1 MLDSTLTLPTEL
13 EQEIFT
19 MAATIHEETM
29 PTLLRVARRVFV
41 WVEPLL
47 YRTLMFDG
55 TTGET
60 AFSIAV
66 QSIQAKSPAFVHEN
80 NLTPAMVPFI
90 LTLQH
95 LRRLTSPTAFH
106 QLSRPATLAAFM
118 GIAHLD
124 LHSHYNGSDLAII
137 QSPLSLSLTHLA
149 VPRLG
154 NDYPQLL
161 CGLLQRLQETA
172 GSVTT
177 AESQEASAAAILKE
191 RRFKL
196 SRACDR
202 CRRRRI
208 KCDEG
213 HPCQACLAASSACTF
228 EEPGYPACG
237 VCRRERG
244 GSPSVYVVDGGHA
257 REPDRAVHVPPLFR
271 PACPPPSLHVFP
283 LTNPSTHFTVPDV
296 KPDESLMPARPVAD
310 APSPDQLAEETSR
323 LSLSASY
330 LYFDDEGY
338 TRWQG
343 EASGLPLLDLLVER
357 HVPTSDAAP
366 PNVAPV
372 EQDWFPN
379 RTPRRTDV
387 NPQTLWRLITSY
399 IAPELMD
406 RDYGNPQKWGEP
418 GFAAFIVAI
427 CCLASRH
434 MDDPRVRASPQ
445 DGISAG
451 TQWFELLGRLRT
463 LPIADRPTL
472 YTIQA
477 DLIAAVYAVGLGKLS
492 KAAALLSEAITIS
505 IDAGLHRSAD
515 TYDLFDPVEDEVR
528 KRTFWCVYIWDKQ
541 LSAHFGRPPML
552 RLRDCD
558 VGEPAPVDDEYITR
572 EGVGTPVLPPGTACR
587 MAAFVV
593 ALRILVV
600 LESVLDV
607 PPARDPSGS
616 GAFLVRASTLL
627 GGARRVRELREEEA
641 LLDEVHRGVP
651 PFFAHTPETLASED
665 TIRLTQAV
673 RLHCAEQF
681 VRLLIYRHR
690 FSELVAE
697 RTAAAD
703 PAMRPPQSEVEKDAM
718 VKAHYSALQIVA
730 AHLLV
735 AKKGLMTYYGVH
747 VIHQLTQAG
756 RTLVAVL
763 LNCKTEALQPLIP
776 PGLDALRSCVGLLR
790 RFSGRYV
797 CGLRSGD
804 LMEEFCR
811 LTQIPL
817 DPPREATETN
827 TNANARPP
835 WIRPVRK
842 KSVAASSSLAR
853 RSRSAESPSQKSG
866 SSPEGFSPSDFMQQ
880 SSTPEYAQ
888 GFPEMDTMGMG
899 VGVGGGD
906 PRMYADVLA
915 MFNDGAADG
924 GHMFPPSDYDGQG
937 NGVDGPFNGG
947 SPSLFKLGVTSP

>member
-1 MLDSTLTLPTEL
+1 
-13 EQEIFT
+13 
-19 MAATIHEETM
+19 M
-29 PTLLRVARRVFV
+29 P
-41 WVEPLL
+41 P
-47 YRTLMFDG
+47 
-55 TTGET
+55 
-60 AFSIAV
+60 
-66 QSIQAKSPAFVHEN
+66 
-80 NLTPAMVPFI
+80 
-90 LTLQH
+90 
-95 LRRLTSPTAFH
+95 
-106 QLSRPATLAAFM
+106 
-118 GIAHLD
+118 
-124 LHSHYNGSDLAII
+124 
-137 QSPLSLSLTHLA
+137 
-149 VPRLG
+149 
-154 NDYPQLL
+154 
-161 CGLLQRLQETA
+161 
-172 GSVTT
+172 VTT

-213 HPCQACLAASSACTF
+213 HPCQACMAASSACTF
-228 EEPGYPACG
+228 EEPGKRTHPHKSKRTATLEDRMHHLETLIQAIPPAVFAAGSAGEHPASVSMADVPASPIAPFMYPTFPSG
-237 VCRRERG
+237 V
-244 GSPSVYVVDGGHA
+244 
-257 REPDRAVHVPPLFR
+257 
-271 PACPPPSLHVFP
+271 PPPSLHVFP
-283 LTNPSTHFTVPDV
+283 LTNPSTHFTPREP
-296 KPDESLMPARPVAD
+296 KIDESI
-310 APSPDQLAEETSR
+310 APPLLSATDRSSPDQLAEETSR

-357 HVPTSDAAP
+357 HVPASDAAP
-366 PNVAPV
+366 PSLAPV

-399 IAPELMD
+399 VAPELMD
-406 RDYGNPQKWGEP
+406 SLVQCYLSTSSYILPFLHVPTFLADYGNPQKWGEP

-587 MAAFVV
+587 MAAFVC

-607 PPARDPSGS
+607 PPARDVAG
-616 GAFLVRASTLL
+616 GAFLLRASALL
-627 GGARRVRELREEEA
+627 GGSRRVRELREEEA
-641 LLDEVHRGVP
+641 LLDEIHRGVP
-651 PFFAHTPETLASED
+651 PFFAHNAETLASED

-681 VRLLIYRHR
+681 VRMLIYRQR

-703 PAMRPPQSEVEKDAM
+703 PQMRPPQSEVERDAM

-730 AHLLV
+730 AHLLI

-763 LNCKTEALQPLIP
+763 LNCKTEVLQPLIP

-817 DPPREATETN
+817 DAPRETPETN
-827 TNANARPP
+827 TNARPP

-842 KSVAASSSLAR
+842 KSVAASAAR
-853 RSRSAESPSQKSG
+853 RSRSSESPSQKSG
-866 SSPEGFSPSDFMQQ
+866 SSPEAFSPADFFAETQP
-880 SSTPEYAQ
+880 PEYTQ
-888 GFPEMDTMGMG
+888 TFPEMGVMGMD
-899 VGVGGGD
+899 GGD
-906 PRMYADVLA
+906 ARMYAEVLA
-915 MFNDGAADG
+915 MFDDGPGAGDA
-924 GHMFPPSDYDGQG
+924 GHMFSGAEYDHGLGSGPGEGPG
-937 NGVDGPFNGG
+937 NGFSAG
-947 SPSLFKLGVTSP
+947 SPGSLFKMGGLVTSP

>member
-1 MLDSTLTLPTEL
+1 
-13 EQEIFT
+13 
-19 MAATIHEETM
+19 M
-29 PTLLRVARRVFV
+29 P
-41 WVEPLL
+41 P
-47 YRTLMFDG
+47 
-55 TTGET
+55 
-60 AFSIAV
+60 
-66 QSIQAKSPAFVHEN
+66 
-80 NLTPAMVPFI
+80 
-90 LTLQH
+90 
-95 LRRLTSPTAFH
+95 
-106 QLSRPATLAAFM
+106 
-118 GIAHLD
+118 
-124 LHSHYNGSDLAII
+124 
-137 QSPLSLSLTHLA
+137 
-149 VPRLG
+149 
-154 NDYPQLL
+154 
-161 CGLLQRLQETA
+161 
-172 GSVTT
+172 VTT

-228 EEPGYPACG
+228 EEPGKRTHPHKSKRTATLEDRMHHLETLIQAIPPAVFAAGSANDHPASTSMGEVPASPIAPFLFPGFGSG
-237 VCRRERG
+237 V
-244 GSPSVYVVDGGHA
+244 
-257 REPDRAVHVPPLFR
+257 
-271 PACPPPSLHVFP
+271 PPPSLHVFP
-283 LTNPSTHFTVPDV
+283 LTNPSTHFTPHEI
-296 KPDESLMPARPVAD
+296 KHDESMFPTSLTGD
-310 APSPDQLAEETSR
+310 TPSPDLLAEETSR

-357 HVPTSDAAP
+357 HVPASDAVP
-366 PNVAPV
+366 PSVTPV

-406 RDYGNPQKWGEP
+406 SLVQCYLSTSYYILPFLHVPSFLADYGNPQKWGEP

-492 KAAALLSEAITIS
+492 KAAALLSEAVTIS

-572 EGVGTPVLPPGTACR
+572 EGVGAPALPAGTACR
-587 MAAFVV
+587 MAAFVC

-607 PPARDPSGS
+607 PPARDASSSFAGNTNFLLRA
-616 GAFLVRASTLL
+616 GALL

-641 LLDEVHRGVP
+641 LLDEIHHSIP
-651 PFFAHTPETLASED
+651 PFFAHSAETLASED

-703 PAMRPPQSEVEKDAM
+703 PLMRPPQSEVERDAM
-718 VKAHYSALQIVA
+718 VKAHYSALQIIA
-730 AHLLV
+730 ANLLV

-763 LNCKTEALQPLIP
+763 LNCKSEALQPLIP

-817 DPPREATETN
+817 DAPRETAPET
-827 TNANARPP
+827 NARPP

-842 KSVAASSSLAR
+842 KSVATAAAR
-853 RSRSAESPSQKSG
+853 RSRSADTDNQSQSQHNRPSPQNSG
-866 SSPEGFSPSDFMQQ
+866 SSHSPGPEAFSPSDFFADPSSPQQ
-880 SSTPEYAQ
+880 GGEYGT
-888 GFPEMDTMGMG
+888 GFGEMDAAMGMGMG
-899 VGVGGGD
+899 VGAVGVGAD
-906 PRMYADVLA
+906 PRMYAEVMALFGDS
-915 MFNDGAADG
+915 ADG
-924 GHMFPPSDYDGQG
+924 GAGGGQPMFSPGDYDPGMVGDGGAFG
-937 NGVDGPFNGG
+937 NAGFKMGG
-947 SPSLFKLGVTSP
+947 LVTSP

>member
-1 MLDSTLTLPTEL
+1 
-13 EQEIFT
+13 
-19 MAATIHEETM
+19 M
-29 PTLLRVARRVFV
+29 P
-41 WVEPLL
+41 P
-47 YRTLMFDG
+47 
-55 TTGET
+55 
-60 AFSIAV
+60 
-66 QSIQAKSPAFVHEN
+66 
-80 NLTPAMVPFI
+80 
-90 LTLQH
+90 
-95 LRRLTSPTAFH
+95 
-106 QLSRPATLAAFM
+106 
-118 GIAHLD
+118 
-124 LHSHYNGSDLAII
+124 
-137 QSPLSLSLTHLA
+137 
-149 VPRLG
+149 
-154 NDYPQLL
+154 
-161 CGLLQRLQETA
+161 
-172 GSVTT
+172 VTT
-177 AESQEASAAAILKE
+177 AESQEASAAAMLKE

-228 EEPGYPACG
+228 EEPGKRTHPHKSKRTATLEDRMHHLETLIQAIPPAVFAAGSAGDHQSSVNMSDVPASPIAPFMYPTFPSG
-237 VCRRERG
+237 V
-244 GSPSVYVVDGGHA
+244 
-257 REPDRAVHVPPLFR
+257 
-271 PACPPPSLHVFP
+271 PPPSLHVFP
-283 LTNPSTHFTVPDV
+283 LTNPSTHFTPDGM
-296 KPDESLMPARPVAD
+296 KHDDGNGILPPLPATD
-310 APSPDQLAEETSR
+310 APSPDQLAEDTSR

-357 HVPTSDAAP
+357 HVPASDATP
-366 PNVAPV
+366 PSVAPA

-406 RDYGNPQKWGEP
+406 SLVQCYLSTSYYILPFLHVPTFLADYGNPQKWGEP

-434 MDDPRVRASPQ
+434 MDDPRVRATPQ

-492 KAAALLSEAITIS
+492 KAAALLSEAVTIS

-572 EGVGTPVLPPGTACR
+572 DGVGAPVLPSGTACR
-587 MAAFVV
+587 MAAFVC

-607 PPARDPSGS
+607 PPARDATAAG
-616 GAFLVRASTLL
+616 GVNAFLVRAGALL

-641 LLDEVHRGVP
+641 LLDEVVRGVP
-651 PFFAHTPETLASED
+651 PFFAHSAETLASED

-703 PAMRPPQSEVEKDAM
+703 PAMRPPQSERERDAM
-718 VKAHYSALQIVA
+718 VKAHFSALQIVA
-730 AHLLV
+730 AHLLI

-763 LNCKTEALQPLIP
+763 LNCKTEALAPLIP

-817 DPPREATETN
+817 DAPRDTPDT
-827 TNANARPP
+827 NARPP

-842 KSVAASSSLAR
+842 KSVAAAAAAGAEAAR
-853 RSRSAESPSQKSG
+853 RSRSAESPAQKSTG
-866 SSPEGFSPSDFMQQ
+866 SRSPEAFSPSDFFATSPNAGGEGEYGGAGQQ
-880 SSTPEYAQ
+880 GQPQT
-888 GFPEMDTMGMG
+888 GFPEMDALGLG
-899 VGVGGGD
+899 LGGGGGD
-906 PRMYADVLA
+906 PRMYAEVMA
-915 MFNDGAADG
+915 MFADG
-924 GHMFPPSDYDGQG
+924 PGAGFGEAGGDGVPMFTPTEYDIDGRGHGMRPGPGHGDTGDGVLFNG
-937 NGVDGPFNGG
+937 NG
-947 SPSLFKLGVTSP
+947 SPTSLFKMGGLVTSP

>member
-1 MLDSTLTLPTEL
+1 
-13 EQEIFT
+13 
-19 MAATIHEETM
+19 M
-29 PTLLRVARRVFV
+29 P
-41 WVEPLL
+41 P
-47 YRTLMFDG
+47 
-55 TTGET
+55 
-60 AFSIAV
+60 
-66 QSIQAKSPAFVHEN
+66 
-80 NLTPAMVPFI
+80 
-90 LTLQH
+90 
-95 LRRLTSPTAFH
+95 
-106 QLSRPATLAAFM
+106 
-118 GIAHLD
+118 
-124 LHSHYNGSDLAII
+124 
-137 QSPLSLSLTHLA
+137 
-149 VPRLG
+149 
-154 NDYPQLL
+154 
-161 CGLLQRLQETA
+161 
-172 GSVTT
+172 VTT

-228 EEPGYPACG
+228 EEPGKRTHPHKSKRTATLEDRMHHLETLIQAIPPAVFAAGSSGDNPASVSMADPPSSPIAPFMFPSYPSG
-237 VCRRERG
+237 V
-244 GSPSVYVVDGGHA
+244 
-257 REPDRAVHVPPLFR
+257 
-271 PACPPPSLHVFP
+271 PPPSLHVFP
-283 LTNPSTHFTVPDV
+283 LTNPSTHFTPETKIDPDSFVP
-296 KPDESLMPARPVAD
+296 PRSGTD

-357 HVPTSDAAP
+357 HVPSSDSTP
-366 PNVAPV
+366 PSVPV
-372 EQDWFPN
+372 EQDWFPH

-406 RDYGNPQKWGEP
+406 SLVQCYLSTSYYILPFLHVPTFLADYGNPQKWGEP

-492 KAAALLSEAITIS
+492 KAAALLSEAVTIS

-558 VGEPAPVDDEYITR
+558 VAEPSPVDDEYITR
-572 EGVGTPVLPPGTACR
+572 DGVGTPVLPPGTACR
-587 MAAFVV
+587 MAAFVC

-607 PPARDPSGS
+607 PPTRDPAG
-616 GAFLVRASTLL
+616 GAFLVRAAALL
-627 GGARRVRELREEEA
+627 GGARRVRELHEEEA
-641 LLDEVHRGVP
+641 LLDEIHHSVP
-651 PFFAHTPETLASED
+651 PFFAHSAETLASED

-703 PAMRPPQSEVEKDAM
+703 PQMRPPQSEVERDAM
-718 VKAHYSALQIVA
+718 VKAHFSALQIVA

-763 LNCKTEALQPLIP
+763 LNCQTEALQPLIP

-817 DPPREATETN
+817 DAPRDTPETN
-827 TNANARPP
+827 TSANARPP

-842 KSVAASSSLAR
+842 KSVAAATAAR
-853 RSRSAESPSQKSG
+853 RSRSSESPSQKSG
-866 SSPEGFSPSDFMQQ
+866 SSPEAFSPSDFFTADPQP
-880 SSTPEYAQ
+880 PEYAQ
-888 GFPEMDTMGMG
+888 AFPEMGGMAMG
-899 VGVGGGD
+899 VDGGD
-906 PRMYADVLA
+906 PRMYEEVLA
-915 MFNDGAADG
+915 MFNDGAADAA
-924 GHMFPPSDYDGQG
+924 HMFSPTSYDG
-937 NGVDGPFNGG
+937 NGMAEGAAGPFNGA
-947 SPSLFKLGVTSP
+947 SSTLFKIGLVT

>member
-1 MLDSTLTLPTEL
+1 
-13 EQEIFT
+13 
-19 MAATIHEETM
+19 M
-29 PTLLRVARRVFV
+29 P
-41 WVEPLL
+41 P
-47 YRTLMFDG
+47 
-55 TTGET
+55 
-60 AFSIAV
+60 
-66 QSIQAKSPAFVHEN
+66 
-80 NLTPAMVPFI
+80 
-90 LTLQH
+90 
-95 LRRLTSPTAFH
+95 
-106 QLSRPATLAAFM
+106 
-118 GIAHLD
+118 
-124 LHSHYNGSDLAII
+124 
-137 QSPLSLSLTHLA
+137 
-149 VPRLG
+149 
-154 NDYPQLL
+154 
-161 CGLLQRLQETA
+161 
-172 GSVTT
+172 VTT
-177 AESQEASAAAILKE
+177 SETQESSTASILKD

-228 EEPGYPACG
+228 EEPGKRTHPHKSKRTATLEDRMHHLETLIQAIPPAVFAAG
-237 VCRRERG
+237 HGDHPAVAIDANG
-244 GSPSVYVVDGGHA
+244 NGMPASPIAPFMFPTFPSG
-257 REPDRAVHVPPLFR
+257 VPPALAAR
-271 PACPPPSLHVFP
+271 L
-283 LTNPSTHFTVPDV
+283 DE
-296 KPDESLMPARPVAD
+296 KPVGRAGSD
-310 APSPDQLAEETSR
+310 APSPDQLAEDTSR

-343 EASGLPLLDLLVER
+343 EASGLPLLDMLVER
-357 HVPTSDAAP
+357 HIPSSDATP

-406 RDYGNPQKWGEP
+406 SLVQCYLSTSYYILPFLHVPTFLADYGNPQKWGEP

-515 TYDLFDPVEDEVR
+515 TYDLFDSVEDEVR

-572 EGVGTPVLPPGTACR
+572 EGVGAPVLPPGTSCR

-607 PPARDPSGS
+607 PPARNPAASGDARS
-616 GAFLVRASTLL
+616 L
-627 GGARRVRELREEEA
+627 GGSRRVRELREEEA
-641 LLDEVHRGVP
+641 LLDEVHRGIP

-703 PAMRPPQSEVEKDAM
+703 PAMRPPQSEVERDAM
-718 VKAHYSALQIVA
+718 VKAHFSALQIVA
-730 AHLLV
+730 AHLLI

-763 LNCKTEALQPLIP
+763 LNCNSEALQPLIP

-817 DPPREATETN
+817 DAPRETPETN
-827 TNANARPP
+827 TSANARPP

-842 KSVAASSSLAR
+842 KSVAAAASASASAAR
-853 RSRSAESPSQKSG
+853 RSKSAEDGVSQHSG
-866 SSPEGFSPSDFMQQ
+866 SSPEAFSPSDFLQQ
-880 SSTPEYAQ
+880 RATPEYVQ
-888 GFPEMDTMGMG
+888 GFSEMDTMGIGAG
-899 VGVGGGD
+899 VPGGNGGD
-906 PRMYADVLA
+906 ARMFAEVLA
-915 MFNDGAADG
+915 MFNDS
-924 GHMFPPSDYDGQG
+924 PSDGPHHFLSPSEYDTQG
-937 NGVDGPFNGG
+937 HGGVDTAFNGG
-947 SPSLFKLGVTSP
+947 SPGMFKLGVTSP

>member
-1 MLDSTLTLPTEL
+1 MRS
-13 EQEIFT
+13 
-19 MAATIHEETM
+19 
-29 PTLLRVARRVFV
+29 
-41 WVEPLL
+41 
-47 YRTLMFDG
+47 
-55 TTGET
+55 
-60 AFSIAV
+60 
-66 QSIQAKSPAFVHEN
+66 
-80 NLTPAMVPFI
+80 
-90 LTLQH
+90 
-95 LRRLTSPTAFH
+95 
-106 QLSRPATLAAFM
+106 
-118 GIAHLD
+118 
-124 LHSHYNGSDLAII
+124 
-137 QSPLSLSLTHLA
+137 
-149 VPRLG
+149 
-154 NDYPQLL
+154 
-161 CGLLQRLQETA
+161 
-172 GSVTT
+172 
-177 AESQEASAAAILKE
+177 
-191 RRFKL
+191 
-196 SRACDR
+196 
-202 CRRRRI
+202 RRRI

-228 EEPGYPACG
+228 EEPGKRTHPHKSKRTATLEDRMHHLETLIQAIPPAVFAAGSSGDHSASVSMADAPSSPIAPFMFPSYPTG
-237 VCRRERG
+237 V
-244 GSPSVYVVDGGHA
+244 
-257 REPDRAVHVPPLFR
+257 
-271 PACPPPSLHVFP
+271 PPPSLHVFP
-283 LTNPSTHFTVPDV
+283 LTNPSTHFTPEPKVDPDSFVP
-296 KPDESLMPARPVAD
+296 PPQSTD

-330 LYFDDEGY
+330 LYFDHEGY

-357 HVPTSDAAP
+357 HVPSSDSTP
-366 PNVAPV
+366 PSVPV
-372 EQDWFPN
+372 EQDWFPH
-379 RTPRRTDV
+379 RTLRRTDV

-399 IAPELMD
+399 VAPELMD
-406 RDYGNPQKWGEP
+406 SLVQCYLSTSYYILPFLHVPTFLADYGNPQKWGEP

-463 LPIADRPTL
+463 LPIADSPTL

-492 KAAALLSEAITIS
+492 KAAALLSEAVTIS

-515 TYDLFDPVEDEVR
+515 TYDLFDPVEEEVR

-558 VGEPAPVDDEYITR
+558 VAEPSPVDDEYITR
-572 EGVGTPVLPPGTACR
+572 DGVGTPILPAGTACR
-587 MAAFVV
+587 MAAFVC

-607 PPARDPSGS
+607 PPTRDLAG
-616 GAFLVRASTLL
+616 GAFLVRAAALL
-627 GGARRVRELREEEA
+627 GGTRKVRELHEEEA
-641 LLDEVHRGVP
+641 LLDEIHHSVP
-651 PFFAHTPETLASED
+651 PFFAHSAETLASED

-681 VRLLIYRHR
+681 VRMLIYRHR

-703 PAMRPPQSEVEKDAM
+703 PQMRPPQSEVERDAM
-718 VKAHYSALQIVA
+718 VKAHFSALQIIA
-730 AHLLV
+730 AQLFV

-817 DPPREATETN
+817 DAPRDTPET
-827 TNANARPP
+827 TTAADARPP

-842 KSVAASSSLAR
+842 KSVAATTAAR
-853 RSRSAESPSQKSG
+853 RSLSAESPSQKSG
-866 SSPEGFSPSDFMQQ
+866 SSPEAFSPSEFFTADAQP
-880 SSTPEYAQ
+880 PEYAQ
-888 GFPEMDTMGMG
+888 AFPGMAMG
-899 VGVGGGD
+899 VDGGD
-906 PRMYADVLA
+906 PRMYAEVLA
-915 MFNDGAADG
+915 MFDDSGADAP
-924 GHMFPPSDYDGQG
+924 HMFSPTSYDGHG
-937 NGVDGPFNGG
+937 MAEGAGPFNGA
-947 SPSLFKLGVTSP
+947 SPTLFKMGVVTSP